1 MANKD
6 LRNFI
11 EEIEKIGEL
20 KNISGAD
27 AEEAIGGIV
36 DIYMRD
42 LGNPAVLFDKI
53 AGYPDGFRVLA
64 NIIMSRPRCAIALGL
79 PPDATEQQLIDW
91 WRHYLGADAPE
102 HPPIEVNGGPI
113 IDNVFEGDQ
122 VNIKTLPSPK
132 WHEHDG
138 GNFIGTGCI
147 VAMRDPDTGWVNYG
161 TYRVQTHDERTATVM
176 MSPGKHCRLMMK
188 KYHDRGEKCPVAVVA
203 GVHPLMFMIG
213 GFEVAYGRNELDVVG
228 GIFGEGIEV
237 INMPK
242 TGLPVPAGAEIA
254 FEGYIS
260 PNDEILEGPLGEW
273 TGYYAGGQRPEPA
286 IRIETLWHRDNPVIT
301 GAIPAVPPNDN
312 TYYMGAYRAAAVW
325 NQLEAA
331 GIPGVK
337 GVYAHEAG
345 GSRMWLTV
353 SIKQMYG
360 GHSKQAGL
368 VASQCHAGAYANR
381 WVVVVDDDI
390 DPSNMNDVVWAMC
403 TRFDPREGVDILNGC
418 WSTHLDPMCF
428 DDDHDRRNSR
438 MVIDACIPFARK
450 DTFPKVARS
459 SQELDD
465 RIKAKFAADLPPAY
479 Q

>member
-6 LRNFI
+6 LRNFL

-20 KNISGAD
+20 KRISGAET
-27 AEEAIGGIV
+27 EEDIGGLV
-36 DIYMRD
+36 DIFMRD
-42 LGNPAVLFDKI
+42 LDNPALLFDDV
-53 AGYPDGFRVLA
+53 PGFPTGHRVLA
-64 NIIMSRPRCAIALGL
+64 NIIMSRPRCALALGL
-79 PPDATEQQLIDW
+79 PPEATEEELIKW
-91 WRHYLGADAPE
+91 WRHYLGEAPA
-102 HPPIEVNGGPI
+102 HPPVEVNGGPLVE
-113 IDNVFEGDQ
+113 NVAEGEA
-122 VNIKTLPSPK
+122 VNIQSLPSPK

-161 TYRVQTHDERTATVM
+161 TYRVQAHEPRVATVM
-176 MSPGKHCRLMMK
+176 MSPGKHARLLMK

-203 GVHPLMFMIG
+203 GVHPVMFMIG
-213 GFEVAYGRNELDVVG
+213 GFEVPYETNELDVVG
-228 GIFGEGIEV
+228 GIFGESVEV
-237 INMPK
+237 INMPA
-242 TGLPVPAGAEIA
+242 TDLPVPASAEIA
-254 FEGYIS
+254 FDGFIDVD
-260 PNDEILEGPLGEW
+260 DEILEGPLGEW

-286 IRIETLWHRDNPVIT
+286 IRIETLMHRDNPVIT

-353 SIKQMYG
+353 SIEQMYG

-368 VASQCHAGAYANR
+368 IASQCHAGAYANR

-403 TRFDPREGVDILNGC
+403 TRHDPREGIDVINGC

-428 DDDHDRRNSR
+428 DDDNDRRNSR
-438 MVIDACIPFARK
+438 VVVDACIPFRRRGE
-450 DTFPKVARS
+450 FPAVARS

-465 RIKAKFAADLPPAY
+465 RIRAKYSEHLPEKY
-479 Q
+479 R